1 MVYCTIIANYR
12 RCDLVIHY
20 WTNIHMARFPEL
32 VIHVLRI
39 YQFTNSHSTNEP
51 NYMRAC
57 QLFPQ
62 HTDTQICQFAI
73 GWMCMSTNLPM
84 PENICPHLPVIGFTR
99 VRICHWAIQPMHM
112 FAELPMRWFGN
123 FHFYQCTAGAFYQST
138 CLLVRGFTTGLVY
151 QCTHFPNNQ
160 CSELSIN

>member
-1 MVYCTIIANYR
+1 MYLFTYALMVYCTIIANYR

-84 PENICPHLPVIGFTR
+84 PCQHLHTFSSER
-99 VRICHWAIQPMHM
+99 VYSCTD
-112 FAELPMRWFGN
+112 LPMDYSTNAHACRITNALVW
-123 FHFYQCTAGAFYQST
+123 QCTS
-138 CLLVRGFTTGLVY
+138 C
-151 QCTHFPNNQ
+151 PN
-160 CSELSIN
+160 EWTRLHIT